1 MLQNRILK
9 FWYQLQYRFKMVQ
22 LVWWLYYSNDI
33 FMLDIQTD
41 PIEHLP
47 IKNLHETS
55 ISNISVS
62 DSKYRSGL
70 EIPTPTSPS
79 V

>member
-1 MLQNRILK
+1 
-9 FWYQLQYRFKMVQ
+9 
-22 LVWWLYYSNDI
+22 
-33 FMLDIQTD
+33 MLDIQTD

-62 DSKYRSGL
+62 DSKYRSGI
-70 EIPTPTSPS
+70 EIPTPTSSS
-79 V
+79 VLTKLVDINCCQSLLRGEDEVGIGI

>member
-1 MLQNRILK
+1 ML
-9 FWYQLQYRFKMVQ
+9 Q
-22 LVWWLYYSNDI
+22 LVWRLYYSYDI
-33 FMLDIQTD
+33 PMIDIQTD

-47 IKNLHETS
+47 IKKLRETS

-62 DSKYRSGL
+62 DSKYRSGI
-70 EIPTPTSPS
+70 EIPTPTSSS